1 VVSYSSSPAAEV
13 LFSNPPTEV
22 APTGVAPL
30 TCFGQIEYAGVLRG
44 TKHQTEAQLLID
56 YLTDVAF
63 QSDLPLTQFVF
74 PVNTNATVPET
85 FTRYIS
91 RPERALAIEHNV
103 IAENRTA
110 WLDEWSTIVFK

>member
-1 VVSYSSSPAAEV
+1 MPA
-13 LFSNPPTEV
+13 
-22 APTGVAPL
+22 
-30 TCFGQIEYAGVLRG
+30 
-44 TKHQTEAQLLID
+44 TKHKAEAQLLID
-56 YLTDVAF
+56 YLSGTTF

-74 PVNTNATVPET
+74 PVHRDATIPES

-91 RPERALAIEHNV
+91 RPERALTIEYSV